1 MNVASYAS
9 KIDQAIDKAN
19 EDMMRTVQNMDGSIS
34 GNPNLDGFITLT
46 KGYTFS
52 KYIWA
57 SVESLQARLM

>member
-1 MNVASYAS
+1 MNVASYATQ
-9 KIDQAIDKAN
+9 IDQVLNRAN
-19 EDMMRTVQNMDGSIS
+19 EDMMRTIQNMDGSIS

-46 KGYTFS
+46 KGYAFS